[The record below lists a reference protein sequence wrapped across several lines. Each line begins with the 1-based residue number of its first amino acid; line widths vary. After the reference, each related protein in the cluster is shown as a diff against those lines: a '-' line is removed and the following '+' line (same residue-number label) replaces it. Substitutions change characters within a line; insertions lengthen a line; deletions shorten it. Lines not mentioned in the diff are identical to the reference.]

1 MNKMKKIIIFYFT
14 AVMIMIGIL
23 GGSHDLSAAK
33 SKKEMTLIQ
42 GETKKL
48 PLKNRKNYIYK
59 SNNKKVIS
67 VTKKG
72 IVKAKNVGKAKIT
85 ARKGKRKII
94 CMVKVVN
101 NEVSQLTPPPTTP
114 TSPNGT
120 ETSAPGG
127 VIGVARGSIANIE
140 AKENGI
146 YRYTV
151 NYTKNSSYIFSEWD
165 EKEITTIIF
174 DSSYSKAEVGQY
186 GAIIL
191 NTNVQ
196 VDKRY
201 TFTDE
206 KTVVINSQ
214 CSPFWIGL

>member
-1 MNKMKKIIIFYFT
+1 MKKAITFYLT

-23 GGSHDLSAAK
+23 GGSHELSAAK
-33 SKKEMTLIQ
+33 SKKEMTLIK

-48 PLKNRKNYIYK
+48 PLKNRKKYIYK

-72 IVKAKNVGKAKIT
+72 TVKAKKVGKAKIT
-85 ARKGKRKII
+85 ARKGKKKII
-94 CMVKVVN
+94 CMVKVIN
-101 NEVSQLTPPPTTP
+101 NEISQPTTTTTTPPGGAV
-114 TSPNGT
+114 TSI
-120 ETSAPGG
+120 PGG

-151 NYTKNSSYIFSEWD
+151 NYPKNSSYIFSEWD
-165 EKEITTIIF
+165 EKGINTIIF
-174 DSSYSKAEVGQY
+174 DSSYSTAEVGQY
-186 GAIIL
+186 GAIVL
-191 NTNVQ
+191 NNNVQ
-196 VDKRY
+196 IDKRY
-201 TFTDE
+201 TFSDE

-214 CSPFWIGL
+214 CSPFWIEL